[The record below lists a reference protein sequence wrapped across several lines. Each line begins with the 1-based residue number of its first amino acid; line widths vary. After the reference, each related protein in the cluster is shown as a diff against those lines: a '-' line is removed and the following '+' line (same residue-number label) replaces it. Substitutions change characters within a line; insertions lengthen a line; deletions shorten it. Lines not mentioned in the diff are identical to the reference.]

1 MWRPAIVRFG
11 AIAFAIS
18 CASGRR
24 DATIGNRAGG
34 GQRDLSAAY
43 FCSIHMDRYQYP
55 RFPCVIRKV
64 DGRWML
70 AKLGGSVRF
79 RGEVR
84 PEGHGLA
91 FDGELYCPWGDC
103 SKPLHG
109 VFQPTG
115 KPGALRGL
123 FADAGVTT
131 LLEPAPDSAFGG
143 AAYGGDGYGGFGYA
157 GAGYGAPHN
166 VRNRAH

>member
-1 MWRPAIVRFG
+1 MLRPAIVRFG

-24 DATIGNRAGG
+24 DATVGNRGGSEHDLAG
-34 GQRDLSAAY
+34 AY
-43 FCSIHMDRYQYP
+43 FCSIHMDRYRYP
-55 RFPCVIRKV
+55 KYPCVIRKI
-64 DGRWML
+64 DGRLML

-84 PEGHGLA
+84 PDGHGFA

-115 KPGALRGL
+115 HGTLLGL
-123 FADAGVTT
+123 FQDAGPTT
-131 LLEPAPDSAFGG
+131 VVLEPAPDSAFGG
-143 AAYGGDGYGGFGYA
+143 ASYGGDSYGGFGYA
-157 GAGYGAPHN
+157 GVGYGGSHN